1 MVARHNRQL
10 LDFFTPSA
18 GLRGGCRADS
28 LPAMSEQ
35 PATSLVQRLRT
46 AERSL
51 WSSDWLGRAGPAGAL
66 AAAWRTLAVTA
77 RGAVGN
83 QLPQRAAALTYYTL
97 MALGPVLALGL
108 TVSGFVLSRQQGE
121 GENPAKRALVT
132 VIEYAAP
139 QVGAG
144 RAGADGHTTLADIN
158 KDLDAMVDRLL
169 ANAASGTAG
178 VVGLTLV
185 LALAVLMLGRV
196 EDALNA
202 TWGAERGRPWGE
214 RFARYC
220 LFLVLFFLLG
230 GASLAVL
237 SVGALVEHASSA
249 TAGVGGWVARLPG
262 GDQLVA
268 FLQGRG
274 PELLT
279 LALLGGALAALYRW
293 LPNARVR
300 WSSAAAGGL
309 VAGALILLNHEL
321 AAAYIGKV
329 VEFRSLYG
337 ELGIV
342 PMLMFGGY
350 LSWLIVLIGG
360 QVAYAFQ
367 NRRAFADHRGWE
379 GLCHRARRALAF
391 ACLTESL
398 RRYRAGEPA
407 PTVDDLAARARVPAS
422 VAESCLRRLHGLGL
436 LAPVGLA
443 GTREQGHTPARPI
456 DSLTVGQL
464 WQLIDSEA
472 GGVVEDGRGAAACC
486 PQLEALTARLLG
498 SPEASQRLGDL
509 T

>member
-1 MVARHNRQL
+1 
-10 LDFFTPSA
+10 
-18 GLRGGCRADS
+18 
-28 LPAMSEQ
+28 MSEQ
-35 PATSLVQRLRT
+35 PGSSLIQRLR
-46 AERSL
+46 ARERSL
-51 WSSDWLGRAGPAGAL
+51 WTSDWLDRGGPGGTL
-66 AAAWRTLAVTA
+66 GAAWRTLVVTV

-132 VIEYAAP
+132 VIEYVAP

-144 RAGADGHTTLADIN
+144 RAPDGGHATLAEIN
-158 KDLDAMVDRLL
+158 KDLDTMVDRLL

-178 VVGLTLV
+178 VVGLALV
-185 LALAVLMLGRV
+185 LGLAVLMLGRV

-237 SVGALVEHASSA
+237 SVGAMVERASTA
-249 TAGVGGWVARLPG
+249 TAGIGGWLARLPG
-262 GDQLVA
+262 GEA
-268 FLQGRG
+268 ITGFLQGRG

-342 PMLMFGGY
+342 PVLMFGGY
-350 LSWLIVLIGG
+350 LSWLIVLVGG

-367 NRRAFADHRGWE
+367 NRRAFASHRGWE

-398 RRYRAGEPA
+398 RRYRAGEAA
-407 PTVDDLAARARVPAS
+407 PTVEDLAARARVPAS
-422 VAESCLRRLHGLGL
+422 VTESCLRRLHALGL
-436 LAPVGLA
+436 LAPVSRPGS
-443 GTREQGHTPARPI
+443 REQGHTPARPI

-464 WQLIDSEA
+464 WQLLDSEA
-472 GGVVEDGRGAAACC
+472 GGVLEDGKGAAACC
-486 PQLEALTARLLG
+486 PQLEALTSRLLG
-498 SPEASQRLGDL
+498 SPEAGQRLGDL
-509 T
+509 A